1 MRAATVLQAFCGWP
15 YRFSR
20 PAPPTGPGLPR
31 GQGRVLGDRV
41 RHRRHI
47 DPADSRF
54 WLANMLRSLGTSTPS
69 SLTAQLPIVG
79 ASNSWSRATERI
91 ASLIDGRSSDDFA
104 VARDRLD
111 ALLWNFTMLGEAVD
125 AAMSAETDDS

>member
-1 MRAATVLQAFCGWP
+1 
-15 YRFSR
+15 
-20 PAPPTGPGLPR
+20 
-31 GQGRVLGDRV
+31 
-41 RHRRHI
+41 
-47 DPADSRF
+47 
-54 WLANMLRSLGTSTPS
+54 MLRSLGTSTPS